1 VQSCCFYYYVPP
13 LLSSGFGEIPAIS
26 QYLFVIKQYFLLI
39 DREYPF
45 VYNQTNVLLHV
56 EKYPKDT
63 RLMIPESGLF
73 FMR

>member
-1 VQSCCFYYYVPP
+1 MQSCCFYYYVPL
-13 LLSSGFGEIPAIS
+13 LLSSGFGEIPVIS

-39 DREYPF
+39 DQEYPF
-45 VYNQTNVLLHV
+45 VYNQTGSLHV
-56 EKYPKDT
+56 EKYSKNT